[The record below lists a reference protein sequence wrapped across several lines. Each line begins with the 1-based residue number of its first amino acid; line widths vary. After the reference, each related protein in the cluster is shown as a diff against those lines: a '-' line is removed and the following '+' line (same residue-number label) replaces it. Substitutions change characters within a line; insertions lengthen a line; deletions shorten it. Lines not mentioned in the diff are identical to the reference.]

1 MMVGHASAVNRART
15 LNKLERELD
24 ALQKGASE
32 DQKEEISRE
41 IDRMKSQGVSR
52 LVILK
57 RVLQKFSAYSK
68 PKHPL
73 NEEDEGNTS
82 SDDED
87 SLEKVVKTI
96 ELDQDDEAPPVR
108 KYNLEQSIL
117 NINDWGDIKT
127 GYMKLLS
134 FTVFVMVFFTMLCL
148 QTDIENGFNVDLAL
162 RQGLISQADSVD
174 SLTTNTQ
181 LWSYLYSAQAGV
193 SSGGK
198 KKKKKKKKRTRA
210 KKGGGG
216 GAGAVDKGMLQLLF
230 DEQWYGPTTPP
241 MPAQNLGFVLLFNK
255 LVGGVML
262 TQSRNPREPCR
273 ETSIYKNFYSACQ
286 GSDGGDT
293 LPFSVFSG
301 HSDWCANITNA
312 PSPYSDLKMTAFCF
326 NETLGSYS
334 QFLPV
339 SNGYDL
345 NGQVLAALRAGSW
358 TDHYTN
364 SMSVKFATYNGN
376 ANLFTYVDVKF
387 EFGMGGAIIQ
397 PIQVIIQSVKV
408 EQYSK
413 PADFVRLF
421 FELLFLAFVGAY
433 WADFI
438 AGLIN
443 AVWEIDRPPALRSPG
458 NKLNRA
464 AGYLFNVWSIVD
476 VINLSVLLCVSSV
489 LPCV

>member
-1 MMVGHASAVNRART
+1 MIGHAGAVNRARAI
-15 LNKLERELD
+15 NKLERELD
-24 ALQKGASE
+24 ALQKTASE
-32 DQKEEISRE
+32 DQREEISRE
-41 IDRMKSQGVSR
+41 MERMKSLGVSR
-52 LVILK
+52 PIILK
-57 RVLQKFSAYSK
+57 RVLQKFSAFAK

-73 NEEDEGNTS
+73 HEEEEGNTS

-96 ELDQDDEAPPVR
+96 ELEEDDDAAPAR
-108 KYNLEQSIL
+108 KFNLDQSIL
-117 NINDWGDIKT
+117 NIQDWGDVKS
-127 GYMKLLS
+127 GYMKLFS
-134 FTVFVMVFFTMLCL
+134 FTAFVIVFFAMLCL

-181 LWSYLYSAQAGV
+181 LWSYLYSAQAGG
-193 SSGGK
+193 SGGGK
-198 KKKKKKKKRTRA
+198 KKKKKKKKRSRA
-210 KKGGGG
+210 KKAGGGG

-262 TQSRNPREPCR
+262 TQSRNPRQACR
-273 ETSIYKNFYSACQ
+273 ESSIYRNFYSSCQ
-286 GSDGGDT
+286 GSSGDDK
-293 LPFSVFSG
+293 LPFSVFSD
-301 HSDWCANITNA
+301 HSDWCANLTNA
-312 PSPYSDLKMTAFCF
+312 PDPYGDLKMTAFCY

-339 SNGYDL
+339 SYGYDL

-387 EFGMGGAIIQ
+387 EFGIGGAIVQ
-397 PIQVIIQSVKV
+397 PIQVVIQSVKV

-413 PADFVRLF
+413 PSDLVRLVL
-421 FELLFLAFVGAY
+421 ELAFLAFVGAY
-433 WADFI
+433 WSDFI
-438 AGLIN
+438 AGLVN
-443 AVWEIDRPPALRSPG
+443 AVWEIDKPPAQRLDG
-458 NKLNRA
+458 NKFNRA
-464 AGYLFNVWSIVD
+464 AAYLFNIWSIVD
-476 VINLSVLLCVSSV
+476 VINLSMLL
-489 LPCV
+489 

>member
-1 MMVGHASAVNRART
+1 MMIGHAGAVNRARAI
-15 LNKLERELD
+15 NKLERELD
-24 ALQKGASE
+24 ALQKAATE

-52 LVILK
+52 PIILK
-57 RVLQKFSAYSK
+57 RVLQKFSAFAK

-73 NEEDEGNTS
+73 HEEEEVNTS

-96 ELDQDDEAPPVR
+96 ELDQDVDAPVVR
-108 KYNLEQSIL
+108 RFNLDQSIL
-117 NINDWGDIKT
+117 NIQDWGEIKT
-127 GYMKLLS
+127 GYVKLFS
-134 FTVFVMVFFTMLCL
+134 FTTFVVVFFAMLCL
-148 QTDIENGFNVDLAL
+148 QSDVDSGFRVDLAL
-162 RQGLISQADSVD
+162 RQGLIAQADSVD

-210 KKGGGG
+210 KKAGGGG
-216 GAGAVDKGMLQLLF
+216 GGGAVDKGMLQLLF
-230 DEQWYGPTTPP
+230 DEQWYGPSTPP

-273 ETSIYKNFYSACQ
+273 ESSIYKNFYSACQ
-286 GSDGGDT
+286 GTDGDDT

-301 HSDWCANITNA
+301 HPDWCSNVTNA
-312 PSPYSDLKMTAFCF
+312 PSPYSDLKMSAFCY
-326 NETLGSYS
+326 NESLGSYA

-345 NGQVLAALRAGSW
+345 NGQVLAALRAGTW

-376 ANLFTYVDVKF
+376 ANLFTYVDTKF
-387 EFGMGGAIIQ
+387 EFGLGGAIIQ

-413 PADFVRLF
+413 PEDLVRLAL
-421 FELLFLAFVGAY
+421 EVVFLAFVGAF
-433 WADFI
+433 WSDFI
-438 AGLIN
+438 AGLVTV
-443 AVWEIDRPPALRSPG
+443 VWEIDKPPSHRLNA
-458 NKLNRA
+458 NKVHRA
-464 AGYLFNVWSIVD
+464 AEYLFNVWSIVD
-476 VINLSVLLCVSSV
+476 VINLSMLL
-489 LPCV
+489 